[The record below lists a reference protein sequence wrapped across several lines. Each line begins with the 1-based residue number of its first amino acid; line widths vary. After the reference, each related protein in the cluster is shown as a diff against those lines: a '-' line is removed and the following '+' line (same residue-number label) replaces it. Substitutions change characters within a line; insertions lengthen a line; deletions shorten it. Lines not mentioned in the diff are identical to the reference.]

1 MPTTINGIGTRYAGR
16 SNVEITQGQCE
27 HCHSMTSLE
36 TYETRLWF
44 CFLYIPLIPLGR
56 KQILDYCQTC
66 TWHRAINWSEWDRIR
81 SEAISESASLLR
93 DQQESPEAG
102 LQMLGTLIGFRKR
115 DEATRLARLLKD
127 QHEDHFAVQMQAG
140 GWLEHAG
147 LQQEAEECFER
158 AWELEPENPAAR
170 RAWGMTLAER
180 GHLEEARPL
189 LGLQVL
195 NESADPGMLL
205 YYAMQCQKHDRDAE
219 ALEAFEEALRKSP
232 ALAKDKS
239 FRQMV
244 RQSEM
249 RSGREKSILP
259 RRSILSQ
266 AGFWWAAVPATAAL
280 IYVAIAWFAAQN
292 RTLHIVNGTPQDL
305 SVVLDGG
312 SPITVPASSRTQT
325 TLAEGTHQWQIT
337 SPEVLADRG
346 EVTLQTGFWMR
357 PFRWKPVFIL
367 DPSRTAVTVVEEAIY
382 AEHAADGRV
391 NQQAHVGELLV
402 QHEQVDFL
410 FTELPTEIHSD
421 RNDMKRTRV
430 DCYLTDAAR
439 IVSYMTDSIPA
450 AGRLD
455 FFERHLRVNPKDE
468 PLLETYIHQGF
479 VEGQQ
484 ERLHEFLKAGL
495 LRRPVE
501 IAWHRHYQGIA
512 GAMGRGDEIQK
523 EYDALLAA
531 APDDSALLYLRGRI
545 EPNAGQAE
553 EFCRRAVAA
562 DRGNPWPL
570 LALSHRALSIG
581 EFEQAKATA
590 EKGLELKPDNDDLEQ
605 LRYAARF
612 ALGDFAA
619 LESELRQQLSEAP
632 LDFSAQINLME
643 ILFARGK
650 ADEAAQLHSAWVLRV
665 QTDLPNDPFDF
676 IPALDARQ
684 AYFAQ
689 QFEHGLAATSRLRT
703 EMIRNHLRREL
714 LLELDRFEEAAALMP
729 DQPEQRGLTALY
741 LFLGSMRLEQP
752 DAAKQWLDR
761 AVDEFRK
768 GTAENRQLAD
778 ALTMKPGPEMKQA
791 LHNVTLQHTERLPV
805 LLTAA
810 ALTSGDLRSELLADA
825 KRLNFRRS
833 FPYGFASRTI
843 DALSARQTESAP

>member
-1 MPTTINGIGTRYAGR
+1 MPTTVNGIGTRYAGR

-27 HCHSMTSLE
+27 HCHRVTSLE

-56 KQILDYCQTC
+56 KQILDYCQAC

-81 SEAISESASLLR
+81 SEAISESASTLR
-93 DQQESPEAG
+93 EQQESPEAG

-115 DEATRLARLLKD
+115 EEATRLARMLKD
-127 QHEDHFAVQMQAG
+127 QHEDNFAVQMQAG
-140 GWLEHAG
+140 GWLEYAG
-147 LQQEAEECFER
+147 LQLEAEECFER

-180 GHLEEARPL
+180 GQLGEARPL

-195 NESADPGMLL
+195 SESADPGLLL
-205 YYAMQCQKHDRDAE
+205 YYAMQCQKHGRDDD
-219 ALEAFEEALRKSP
+219 ALEAFEEALRQSP
-232 ALAKDKS
+232 LLAKDKS

-249 RSGREKSILP
+249 SLGHEATILP
-259 RRSILSQ
+259 RRSLLSR
-266 AGFWWAAVPATAAL
+266 AGFWWTAIPASAAL
-280 IYVAIAWFAAQN
+280 IYVAIAWFAAQS
-292 RTLHIVNGTPQDL
+292 RTVHIVNGTPQDL

-325 TLAEGTHQWQIT
+325 ALPEGTHQWQIT
-337 SPEVLADRG
+337 APEVLAASG

-357 PFRWKPVFIL
+357 PFRWNPVFIF
-367 DPSRTAVTVVEEAIY
+367 DPSRTAVTVVEVATY

-391 NQQAHVGELLV
+391 DQQAHAGELLV
-402 QHEQVDFL
+402 QHEKVDFL
-410 FTELPTEIHSD
+410 FTELPEEIRGD

-439 IVSYMTDSIPA
+439 IVSFMVDSIPA
-450 AGRLD
+450 GRRLD
-455 FFERHLRVNPKDE
+455 FFERHLRVNPNDE
-468 PLLETYIHQGF
+468 NLLETYIHQGF

-484 ERLHEFLKAGL
+484 NRLHEFLRTGL
-495 LRRPVE
+495 SRRPVE
-501 IAWHRHYQGIA
+501 IAWHRHYQGLA

-531 APDDSALLYLRGRI
+531 APEDSALLYLRGRI
-545 EPNAGQAE
+545 EPDAGQAE
-553 EFCRRAVAA
+553 ELCRRAVAA
-562 DRGNPWPL
+562 DPGNSWPL
-570 LALSHRALSIG
+570 LALSHRSLSIG
-581 EFEQAKATA
+581 EFKQAKAAA
-590 EKGLELKPDNDDLEQ
+590 EKGLELKPGNNDLEQ

-619 LESELRQQLSEAP
+619 LESELRQQLTEAP
-632 LDFSAQINLME
+632 LNVSAQINLME
-643 ILFARGK
+643 ILFVRDK
-650 ADEAAQLHSAWVLRV
+650 ADEAAQQHSAWVLRV

-676 IPALDARQ
+676 IPALDARR
-684 AYFAQ
+684 AYFA
-689 QFEHGLAATSRLRT
+689 FEFEQGLTAVSGLRT
-703 EMIRNHLRREL
+703 EMIRHHLQREL

-741 LFLGSMRLEQP
+741 LFLGFTRLEQP

-761 AVDEFRK
+761 AMDEFRK
-768 GTAENRQLAD
+768 GTAENRQLAG
-778 ALTMKPGPEMKQA
+778 ALTMEPGPEMKAA

-825 KRLNFRRS
+825 KRLNFRRT
-833 FPYGFASRTI
+833 FPFGFASRTI
-843 DALSARQTESAP
+843 DALSARQAEAAP